1 MNQLT
6 DNFGR
11 IHDYL
16 RVSITDRC
24 NLRCVYCMGS
34 EDAKTYASHWKLLH
48 YKEILEVV
56 RCAAELGVTKIRLTG
71 GEPLVHPD
79 IIEITKQIRNMPG
92 IEDLSL
98 TTNGV
103 LLDEFAEKLKA
114 AGLNRV
120 NISLDSLNPA
130 RYRKITRDGELE
142 KVLQG
147 LDAALSHGLEPV
159 KINVVLM
166 RNCNDVEIPDFISL
180 ALNRKLIVRFI
191 EYMPIDHHDENYL
204 QSFVP
209 ASLVKKT
216 AEAASVKLVPISHPL
231 GAGPADY
238 FSISK
243 NGKKG
248 TIGLINSISR
258 HFCSS
263 CNRLRL
269 TADGKLKSCLYW
281 QKEFGVHSALG
292 NKAKLKNLIK
302 KALKCKNQRHSMGLD
317 ETVCHKDSVP
327 LRSMS
332 RTGG

>member
-24 NLRCVYCMGS
+24 NLRCVYCVGS
-34 EDAKTYASHWKLLH
+34 EDSKSYSSHWKLLH
-48 YKEILEVV
+48 HEEILEVV
-56 RCAAELGVTKIRLTG
+56 RCAAELGVTKVRLTG

-79 IIEITKQIRNMPG
+79 IIEITKQIRNIPG
-92 IEDLSL
+92 INDLSL
-98 TTNGV
+98 TTNGI
-103 LLDEFAEKLKA
+103 LLRETAERLKG

-120 NISLDSLNPA
+120 NISLDSLDPM
-130 RYRKITRDGELE
+130 RYREITRDGDLE

-159 KINVVLM
+159 KINMVLM
-166 RNCNDVEIPDFISL
+166 KNRNDFEIPDFMNL
-180 ALNRKLIVRFI
+180 ALNRNLIVRFI
-191 EYMPIDHHDENYL
+191 EYMPIDHHDENY
-204 QSFVP
+204 SSSYVP
-209 ASLVKKT
+209 ASVVKKT
-216 AEAASVKLVPISHPL
+216 AEAASFKLIPVNHPL

-238 FSISK
+238 YSISK

-292 NKAKLKNLIK
+292 DKDKLKVLIK
-302 KALKCKNQRHSMGLD
+302 RALQCKNQRHLMGLD
-317 ETVCHKDSVP
+317 ETACQNNSVT